1 MRRDEKLTCRP
12 SFQWMQGTQWMPH
25 LYDLYFAEWTV
36 LQNFRPYLLLSTDAS
51 WTSEGFTVC
60 LAQKATIWTEFE
72 LAFGNICQPAKQIF
86 VSKIARLLRCE
97 KTKQMFGVPVLG
109 CLDGIY
115 LSSTTHPR
123 PRPQGMC
130 GVNLNEI
137 IKFTLFLFCQEYCQ
151 SPYLWIL
158 DLFLGSEKSSV
169 FTFTYVVSHY
179 WFDEV
184 FQLAGMKSGCLS
196 TLGFYYVI
204 LSYIYA

>member
-1 MRRDEKLTCRP
+1 MQSGRRALNSNRSLLRRDEKLNCRP
-12 SFQWMQGTQWMPH
+12 SFQWMQGTLWVPH
-25 LYDLYFAEWTV
+25 LYYLYFAEWTV

-60 LAQKATIWTEFE
+60 SAQKATYLNRIWTSIWKH
-72 LAFGNICQPAKQIF
+72 LSAKEIF

-115 LSSTTHPR
+115 LSSTTHPC

-130 GVNLNEI
+130 GVDLNEI

-151 SPYLWIL
+151 SP
-158 DLFLGSEKSSV
+158 
-169 FTFTYVVSHY
+169 
-179 WFDEV
+179 
-184 FQLAGMKSGCLS
+184 
-196 TLGFYYVI
+196 
-204 LSYIYA
+204 